1 MDTIS
6 FSRAVL
12 SSSMAF
18 KIRITKM
25 SVKKVKKFKDV
36 RVIIDC
42 LELFIQ
48 KPEVP
53 SSQKITWSN
62 YKHWYCILHYTIMDR
77 IHQ

>member
-1 MDTIS
+1 MDNIS

-25 SVKKVKKFKDV
+25 SVKKVKKFKNV

-53 SSQKITWSN
+53 SSQ
-62 YKHWYCILHYTIMDR
+62 
-77 IHQ
+77 